1 MKKLFFISTLCLMAM
16 AIQAQNING
25 RVIDENAQPLPFANV
40 VLLSLP
46 DSTFIQG
53 AVSDAD
59 GSFSIQ
65 TEKTRGLL
73 KVSSIGYAT
82 QFIDCH
88 GGNMGNI
95 TLMPDQQMLGEVE
108 ITAMRPTYNM
118 TAEGI
123 ATNVENTVLSKAGTA
138 EDVLAKI
145 PGLTK
150 KKDGYEVFGKG
161 TPLIY
166 INGREVRDLSEL
178 DQLKSDDIKNV
189 EVISNPGA
197 KYDAS
202 VKSVVII
209 HTKKQ
214 QGEGFGFDVR
224 SSYFQS
230 ENTDLVEQLNW
241 NYRHNKLDVFGTLH
255 YSLYN
260 SRWQTI
266 TNTTVPADTLWE
278 QLFTQDNLSK
288 NQASRNV
295 IGANYAFNENH
306 SVGFRYNFT
315 LCPDGHDTGGLWSDV
330 TANGQY
336 FDHLDNSIEEQN
348 TYQPGHAANAYYRGE
363 IGDAEINLNTDYLN
377 NGNHEYTLY
386 NEHSDSQESRILNS
400 ENIVKNRLFASKLT
414 VDYPLFG
421 GDLTVGTEY
430 TNTLRNDN
438 YIMSEN
444 YVPTSFATLEES
456 NVAPFVEYSLGTPI
470 GMLSAGLR
478 YEWVKFDY
486 YENDL
491 HIDEQSRS
499 FGNFFPS
506 ISFATQL
513 GQTML
518 QLSYAAKTRRPNY
531 EQLSNNMTYGNR
543 FLLQTGNPYLKHE
556 YVHSLS
562 LMGMWN
568 FLQFSVGY
576 NDRKDAIVMWSRP
589 FEGNS
594 SVTVITQANIP
605 SLKSVGAMVAAA
617 PTFGI
622 WSPQLTV
629 AMEKQWFTL
638 QTSTGDYNLNRP
650 IFQLG
655 LDNSFEFSHGWVAS
669 VDGQMTTIGDH
680 ENVSVIN
687 YYGSLNVSLTKSF
700 LDDRLSIRLKGHDLL
715 GTEKQRVTIFLDGTQ
730 FEQFGWSESR
740 MFELT
745 VRYKFNT
752 TRSKYK
758 GTGAGNEEKERL

>member
-1 MKKLFFISTLCLMAM
+1 MRKLLLIPTLCLMAI

-25 RVIDENAQPLPFANV
+25 RIIDEIAQPLPFANV

-46 DSTFIQG
+46 DSTFVQG
-53 AVSDAD
+53 AISDAD
-59 GSFSIQ
+59 GWFSIP
-65 TEKTRGLL
+65 TEKTHGLL
-73 KVSSIGYAT
+73 KVSSIGYVT
-82 QFIDCH
+82 KFVDCQ

-95 TLMPDQQMLGEVE
+95 SLLTDRQMLGEVE
-108 ITAMRPTYNM
+108 VTAMRPTYKM
-118 TAEGI
+118 TSEGI

-189 EVISNPGA
+189 EVVNNPGA

-209 HTKKQ
+209 RTKKQ
-214 QGEGFGFDVR
+214 QGEGFGFDAR

-230 ENTDLVEQLNW
+230 DNTDFVEQLNW

-255 YSLYN
+255 YFLYN

-266 TNTTVPADTLWE
+266 TNNIVPADTLWE
-278 QLFTQDNLSK
+278 QLFHQNNLSR

-306 SVGFRYNFT
+306 SIGFRYNFT
-315 LCPDGHDTGGLWSDV
+315 LCPDEFDTGVLSSEV

-336 FDHLDNSIEEQN
+336 YDRLDNTIEGR
-348 TYQPGHAANAYYRGE
+348 TDYQPGHAVNAYYRGVV
-363 IGDAEINLNTDYLN
+363 GDAEINFNADYLN

-386 NEHSDSQESRILNS
+386 NEQSDSQESRCFTS
-400 ENIVKNRLFASKLT
+400 ENIVNNRLLASKLT

-430 TNTLRNDN
+430 TNTHRNDN
-438 YIMSEN
+438 YIMHED
-444 YVPTSFATLEES
+444 YVPTSFATLKES
-456 NVAPFVEYSLGTPI
+456 NVAPFVEYSFGTPI
-470 GMLSAGLR
+470 GQLSAGLR

-486 YENDL
+486 YENDV
-491 HIDEQSRS
+491 HIDDQSRS
-499 FGNFFPS
+499 FGNLFPS
-506 ISFATQL
+506 VSFATQL

-531 EQLSNNMTYGNR
+531 EQLSNNMSYGNR
-543 FLLQTGNPYLKHE
+543 FTLQTGNPFLKHE

-594 SVTVITQANIP
+594 SVTVITQTNIP

-622 WSPQLTV
+622 WSPQLTA
-629 AMEKQWFTL
+629 AMEKQWFML
-638 QTSTGDYNLNRP
+638 QTSTGEYNLSRP
-650 IFQLG
+650 IFQFG
-655 LDNSFEFSHGWVAS
+655 LDNSFEFGQGWVAS
-669 VDGQMTTIGDH
+669 VDGQLITVGDH
-680 ENVSVIN
+680 ENASIKN
-687 YYGSLNVSLTKSF
+687 NYGSLNVSLTKSF
-700 LDDRLSIRLKGHDLL
+700 LDDRLSVRLKGHDLL
-715 GTEKQRVTIFLDGTQ
+715 GTEKQRVMIFLDGTQ
-730 FEQFGWSESR
+730 FEQFGWGDSR

-752 TRSKYK
+752 TRSKYQ
-758 GTGAGNEEKERL
+758 GTGAGNDEKERL